1 MRVKLI
7 QVTQNP
13 IDVMWTA
20 ARTCYSEKSPI
31 EMWEDLELYHN
42 VIDGLSKM
50 EDIELITDKQEQT
63 EKHWNL
69 VKKVL
74 DSGHESI
81 AETVIFTF
89 SIEGVSRSLTHQ
101 LVRHRLACYSQQSQ
115 RYVNF
120 KDKSFDFV
128 TPATIS
134 RDEKTKEAYDLL
146 MTTIKEFYDKLVDLG
161 IPAEDARYVLPNAA
175 CTNINMTVNLR
186 ELKHICALRLCTR
199 ASLEI
204 RQLFQAIKKEVE
216 QVDKRLSDLLVP
228 KCEILGFCTEHQCC
242 HRKPHVN
249 EVKAAYKLLGDDTIL
264 SNEDWE
270 QLMASIN
277 NPPEVNQKLKSLLE
291 MKSILDE

>member
-1 MRVKLI
+1 MKVKLI

-31 EMWEDLELYHN
+31 EMLDDWAILTKENYNEL
-42 VIDGLSKM
+42 
-50 EDIELITDKQEQT
+50 Q

-74 DSGHESI
+74 DSGHKSI
-81 AETVIFTF
+81 AETVVFTF

-120 KDKSFDFV
+120 KDKTFEYV
-128 TPATIS
+128 TPNTVKKNVGAELIYNEFMS
-134 RDEKTKEAYDLL
+134 KCKEY
-146 MTTIKEFYDKLVDLG
+146 YDKLIDIG

-186 ELKHICALRLCTR
+186 ELIHICNLRLCTR
-199 ASLEI
+199 AQKEI
-204 RQLFQAIKKEVE
+204 RDLFKLIKQEVTD
-216 QVDKRLSDLLVP
+216 VDERLGNLLVP
-228 KCEILGFCTEHQCC
+228 NCEVHGICFEDKCCG
-242 HRKPHVN
+242 RKPTLDKILQDQETMEELKQRV
-249 EVKAAYKLLGDDTIL
+249 EALQDTIKQ
-264 SNEDWE
+264 NT
-270 QLMASIN
+270 
-277 NPPEVNQKLKSLLE
+277 LE
-291 MKSILDE
+291 SSEIV